1 MISGLTVGTCYDGEV
16 AESRWGGESGDLA
29 GGGVYVWR
37 QMRVKRRSGLGE
49 AAVVRTYGGSR
60 MFGASTLVGY
70 VLFR

>member
-1 MISGLTVGTCYDGEV
+1 MISGLTVGTCYDGEA
-16 AESRWGGESGDLA
+16 AESRWGCESGDLA

-60 MFGASTLVGY
+60 MSERNFGNPT
-70 VLFR
+70 